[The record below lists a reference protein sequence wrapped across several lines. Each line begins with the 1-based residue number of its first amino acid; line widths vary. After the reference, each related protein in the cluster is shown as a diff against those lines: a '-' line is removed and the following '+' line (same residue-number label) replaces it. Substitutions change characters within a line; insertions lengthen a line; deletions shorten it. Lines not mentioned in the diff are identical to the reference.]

1 MKVFIVIGKSG
12 FGGEEVKAVFADEK
26 KAKKYCKENYCYR
39 EEDYEVQK

>member
-26 KAKKYCKENYCYR
+26 KAKENYCYR
-39 EEDYEVQK
+39 VEDYEVQK